1 MINSTGGAWMKS
13 FCFSIP
19 YNFRMIFVAGP
30 LGQIIVYI
38 HNPQTIKDMAR
49 WFECPRNF

>member
-1 MINSTGGAWMKS
+1 
-13 FCFSIP
+13 
-19 YNFRMIFVAGP
+19 MIFVTGP

-49 WFECPRNF
+49 GFEFRWNV